1 MVIMQNNSN
10 KLKEYI
16 DLVQKVARVEYRR
29 IPAHMV
35 EYEELLSIGII
46 AIQALIKNKSM
57 EQLARYNSAY
67 IATAVRWAI
76 RNELRIRYK
85 WYSLKHKT
93 DEDEDVVAEDDEA
106 TQKSKVREAIY
117 ETVLSIDGLA
127 DAASDNDSP
136 FDFLK
141 DKHATPDENA
151 EISEMGRM
159 IREAI
164 SKLPPKDRTVVE
176 YRFYRNMQVKDIARQ
191 VGLSSSRVTRIVQAA
206 LNTIKEYLNQKEQ
219 YGY

>member
-1 MVIMQNNSN
+1 M
-10 KLKEYI
+10 
-16 DLVQKVARVEYRR
+16 
-29 IPAHMV
+29 
-35 EYEELLSIGII
+35 
-46 AIQALIKNKSM
+46 
-57 EQLARYNSAY
+57 
-67 IATAVRWAI
+67 
-76 RNELRIRYK
+76 
-85 WYSLKHKT
+85 
-93 DEDEDVVAEDDEA
+93 
-106 TQKSKVREAIY
+106 
-117 ETVLSIDGLA
+117 
-127 DAASDNDSP
+127 
-136 FDFLK
+136 K